1 MNDDGSDV
9 AIPDTAAANGADS
22 NALFISKTIHNLRD
36 VGGLVTDSGGKVRS
50 GVLFRSAQLGERN
63 DDALKQLTAL
73 DLEIVFDLRS
83 DDEVNRLPDFVPDGV
98 THVQLDVL
106 ADSEERIAAQLEDLF
121 VDPLGASEL
130 LMSGVVHDHYVGTY
144 RNFVNLQSAG
154 SSYSQLFTSVAQGHR
169 ALFHCTAGKDRT
181 GWAAASLQLLLGVS
195 QHDVIEH
202 FLMSNPHTLALFG
215 AVMDAFVEAG
225 GNPDALAPV
234 FMVDRMYLEAAMEEV
249 DSNFGSIENYFV
261 EGLGLG
267 HDGVAELRRRLI
279 QE

>member
-9 AIPDTAAANGADS
+9 ARPDAEAANGADS
-22 NALFISKTIHNLRD
+22 NALFTSRTIHNLRD
-36 VGGLVTDSGGKVRS
+36 VGGFVTDSGGKVRS

-63 DDALKQLTAL
+63 DDALEQLTAL

-144 RNFVNLQSAG
+144 RNFVNLHSAG
-154 SSYSQLFTSVAQGHR
+154 SSYAQLFTSVAEGRR

-215 AVMDAFVEAG
+215 GVMDAFVEAG

-234 FMVDRMYLEAAMEEV
+234 FMVDRMYLEAAIEEV

-267 HDGVAELRRRLI
+267 SDGVAELRRRLI
-279 QE
+279 EE